1 MEVPVSALVLGSASP
16 RRRELMQ
23 LLGVPFVVESAD
35 VDEAP
40 RAGEA
45 PDAYLERITMDKL
58 EAVRAASRARAV
70 GFLVA
75 DTVVVGPSVGA
86 SVILGKPRDA
96 AGGEAMLAQLSGA
109 THEVKTR
116 FALGARE
123 RGVLH
128 AETVTTR
135 VTFRTISQDE
145 IARYVATGEGQDKAG
160 SYAVQGRGAAFVSR
174 IEGSYTGV
182 VGLPLCEVLVA
193 LRAVGWA

>member
-1 MEVPVSALVLGSASP
+1 
-16 RRRELMQ
+16 MQ

-45 PDAYLERITMDKL
+45 PDAYLERVTTDKL

-75 DTVVVGPSVGA
+75 DTIVVAAAVAPSAPGP
-86 SVILGKPRDA
+86 ILGKPRDA
-96 AGGEAMLAQLSGA
+96 GDAEAMLARLSGV

-116 FALGARE
+116 FALGPRE
-123 RGVLH
+123 RGVVH

-135 VTFRTISQDE
+135 VTFRALSNDE
-145 IARYVATGEGQDKAG
+145 IARYIATGEGRDKAG
-160 SYAVQGRGAAFVSR
+160 SYAVQGRAAAFVSR

-182 VGLPLCEVLVA
+182 VGLPVCEVLVA